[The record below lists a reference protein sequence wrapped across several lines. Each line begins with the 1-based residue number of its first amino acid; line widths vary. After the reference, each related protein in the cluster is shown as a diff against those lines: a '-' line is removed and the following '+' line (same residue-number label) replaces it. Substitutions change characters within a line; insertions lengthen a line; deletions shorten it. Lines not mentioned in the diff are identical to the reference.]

1 MYVALLRFA
10 ELPVSDGGSRVLFV
24 VVVVMLIK
32 VRLCETRVVSILWFS
47 CHVRAA
53 EAFSLHVV
61 DIYTKSTAI
70 LSRHMHLQLVI
81 DSRISV
87 KLNGSQ
93 TTNHQKLAPQHE
105 T

>member
-1 MYVALLRFA
+1 MLMLMIVGTVLWTRSTIVSVMYVALLRFA
-10 ELPVSDGGSRVLFV
+10 ELPISDGGSRVLFV

-61 DIYTKSTAI
+61 DI
-70 LSRHMHLQLVI
+70 
-81 DSRISV
+81 
-87 KLNGSQ
+87 
-93 TTNHQKLAPQHE
+93 
-105 T
+105 

>member
-10 ELPVSDGGSRVLFV
+10 ELPISDGGSRVLFV

-32 VRLCETRVVSILWFS
+32 VRLCEMRVVSILWFS

-93 TTNHQKLAPQHE
+93 TTNHQKMTPQHE